1 MFKAGVRTLC
11 LWRRGPSI
19 FRKVPQ
25 YKHTGSWFSI
35 SKMIPENRKTFCS
48 AVGIERREIVEDD
61 VDVSPFY
68 EKLSKIFVP
77 FSEDL
82 INQLASDDPDK
93 MKHVKLINFEYEV
106 GKQEGSE
113 VPDGLTMENW
123 KELFVLPSH
132 HQRKKYLYFL
142 YRKQT
147 MKLKEYRAKQKS
159 KVKRESS
166 LAALRESRDNE
177 THINYGI
184 FFNTIH
190 LRIRDSTIEDFNNG
204 RLIKSAIFE
213 KPLIYDLSF
222 HQNMNAK
229 EQKLTVAQLIYVLA
243 LVREHREPV
252 PLVFTNAD
260 RNSVLMQHLE
270 KTIPTIH
277 EPDFPI
283 TVTEK
288 SYLGNSF

>member
-11 LWRRGPSI
+11 LWRRCPSI
-19 FRKVPQ
+19 FRKVQ
-25 YKHTGSWFSI
+25 EYTHTESWCSI
-35 SKMIPENRKTFCS
+35 SKTISENRKTFCS
-48 AVGIERREIVEDD
+48 AVEIERREIVEDD
-61 VDVSPFY
+61 IDVSPFY
-68 EKLSKIFVP
+68 EKLAKLYVS
-77 FSEDL
+77 FSDDL

-93 MKHVKLINFEYEV
+93 MKHAKLINFEYEV
-106 GKQEGSE
+106 GKQDGSE
-113 VPDGLTMENW
+113 VPDGLTLENW

-147 MKLKEYRAKQKS
+147 MKLKEYRVKQKS
-159 KVKRESS
+159 KIKRESS
-166 LAALRESRDNE
+166 LAALRESRDKE
-177 THINYGI
+177 PHINYGI
-184 FFNTIH
+184 YFNTIN
-190 LRIRDSTIEDFNNG
+190 LRVRDSTIEDFYNG

-213 KPLIYDLSF
+213 KPLVYDLSF
-222 HQNMNAK
+222 HQNMNSK
-229 EQKLTVAQLIYVLA
+229 EQKLTVAQLIFVLA
-243 LVREHREPV
+243 AVREHPQPV

-288 SYLGNSF
+288 SYLGK